1 MPISSFGI
9 FASMLM
15 LSNYLFVI
23 TSFPAALIN
32 VENFKVWLENR
43 KSNKN
48 KYVLESIPKASPQK
62 EIQ

>member
-32 VENFKVWLENR
+32 VENFKVWLEN
-43 KSNKN
+43 
-48 KYVLESIPKASPQK
+48 
-62 EIQ
+62 